1 MNILIEL
8 YIVMHLLLGAPLDTL
23 VNADH
28 GLPRW
33 FDPGLQER
41 ASLAFSEMKE
51 AASLDDVKL
60 DIFSG
65 YRSYAYQQEI
75 FQRES
80 TLRPDSA
87 GFYLARPGHSEH
99 QLGTAFDVAWPG
111 LRVDSRDPRNLRAF
125 EWLEEHA
132 HTFGFTLSYPLR
144 MITDWPFDNRI
155 YPFYG
160 EFIHE
165 PWHIRYVGEDLARD
179 MVEAGYLD
187 PWSQVVPQHFYQ
199 MWP

>member
-1 MNILIEL
+1 MNFLIDL

-23 VNADH
+23 VSSEY

-33 FDPGLQER
+33 YDPELQET
-41 ASLAFSEMKE
+41 ANSAFLEMKE
-51 AASLDDVKL
+51 AAILDDVKL
-60 DIFSG
+60 EIFSG
-65 YRSYAYQQEI
+65 YRSYTYQHEV

-80 TLRPDSA
+80 NLRPGSA

-111 LRVDSRDPRNLRAF
+111 LRVDSKDPRNLRVF

-144 MITDWPFDNRI
+144 MITDWPYDNRI
-155 YPFYG
+155 YPLDG
-160 EFIHE
+160 EFIYE
-165 PWHIRYVGEDLARD
+165 PWHIRYVGEDLASE
-179 MVEAGYLD
+179 MVEVGYLD
-187 PWSQVVPQHFYQ
+187 PWSQVFPQDFYQ
-199 MWP
+199 VWP